1 MKLLYFGKNLKSLRK
16 SKDLTQNEISIILG
30 INKTLIPKYEL
41 NDTNPS
47 IDTLIKIADYFS
59 VSIDALL
66 RQDMAVE
73 GISVVNGKSGNNIH
87 QVNANGDN
95 HAVFNHTES
104 EWAVM
109 ETKFNAAVQRIKD
122 LETQIELQK
131 QTNAAKDELIAALKQ
146 NNNK

>member
-1 MKLLYFGKNLKSLRK
+1 MKLLYFGKNLKYLRK

-66 RQDMAVE
+66 LHDMAVV
-73 GISVVNGKSGNNIH
+73 GIVNEPPAKYNTAQHDTELKS
-87 QVNANGDN
+87 AL
-95 HAVFNHTES
+95 
-104 EWAVM
+104 
-109 ETKFNAAVQRIKD
+109 QRVKD
-122 LETQIELQK
+122 LE
-131 QTNAAKDELIAALKQ
+131 QTIAAKDELIAVLKIY
-146 NNNK
+146 NK